1 MFDLTRRIFLAAGL
15 SFASLP
21 VRAAEPVV
29 VFAPTSLKP
38 SLDLAAAEWAQVS
51 GERAL
56 ITYGA
61 SSELARQVAEGA
73 DVDVFLSSDAESM
86 DLLDAG
92 GFIKE
97 GKRFD
102 LLGNTLVLI
111 GGPGHADPVPVEN
124 ADVGKLL
131 AEGKVALAAEGLPLG
146 TYGRE
151 SLRHLG
157 VWETVEPHLLIVETE
172 PGVVAA
178 VAEGRAAYG
187 IAYGTDAVAQKAVT
201 LVATF
206 PPESHAPIFYP
217 IAVMKAPP
225 HPAEAD
231 GFVTFLSSEPIR
243 ALFEAHG
250 FVSMH

>member
-1 MFDLTRRIFLAAGL
+1 MTEISA
-15 SFASLP
+15 
-21 VRAAEPVV
+21 
-29 VFAPTSLKP
+29 
-38 SLDLAAAEWAQVS
+38 
-51 GERAL
+51 
-56 ITYGA
+56 
-61 SSELARQVAEGA
+61 
-73 DVDVFLSSDAESM
+73 
-86 DLLDAG
+86 
-92 GFIKE
+92 
-97 GKRFD
+97 
-102 LLGNTLVLI
+102 
-111 GGPGHADPVPVEN
+111 
-124 ADVGKLL
+124 
-131 AEGKVALAAEGLPLG
+131 
-146 TYGRE
+146 
-151 SLRHLG
+151 
-157 VWETVEPHLLIVETE
+157 PHLLIVETE

-178 VAEGRAAYG
+178 VAEGQAAYG